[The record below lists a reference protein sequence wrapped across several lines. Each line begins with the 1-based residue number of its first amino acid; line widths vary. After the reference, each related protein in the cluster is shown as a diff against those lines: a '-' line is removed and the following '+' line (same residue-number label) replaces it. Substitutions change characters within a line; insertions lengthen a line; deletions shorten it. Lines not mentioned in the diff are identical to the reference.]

1 MKRTSLLMT
10 GIALILSLTLVSCGG
25 YAKKGEFEKTL
36 EDHRMDLNQKVQ
48 LAQDSA
54 TAANDKAEKAL
65 SATKGLDKMKEE
77 ILSAVD
83 GKIDSSLTTAKSYN
97 DEQIKLI
104 AQNAANKAIADANSF
119 AMAEDE
125 KIKQLAKESA
135 EKAMNSAME
144 ANKKAQEAAKQAELA
159 KELPK
164 PGAIAIY
171 TVYFDSGKANIKT
184 EYITELGKAAN
195 AIKENPKAIVK
206 IEGHADNTAV
216 VYSKYGSNWV
226 LSQVR
231 AKAVMDYLVNKLG
244 VPESSIER
252 SLGFAEYKPAV
263 SNDISNKWQN
273 RRVEVI
279 ITE

>member
-1 MKRTSLLMT
+1 MT
-10 GIALILSLTLVSCGG
+10 GIAIVLSLTLMACGG
-25 YAKKGEFEKTL
+25 YVKKGEFEKQL
-36 EDHRMDLNQKVQ
+36 EDHKMDLNQKVE

-54 TAANDKAEKAL
+54 TAANDKAERAL

-77 ILSAVD
+77 ILSVAD
-83 GKIDSSLTTAKSYN
+83 GKIDSFLSTAKSYN
-97 DEQIKLI
+97 DEQLKLI
-104 AQNAANKAIADANSF
+104 VQNAANKAMADAQSF
-119 AMAEDE
+119 AAAEDE

-184 EYITELGKAAN
+184 EYITELEKAAN
-195 AIKENPKAIVK
+195 TIKENPKAIVK
-206 IEGHADNTAV
+206 IEGHADNTPV
-216 VYSKYGSNWV
+216 VYSRYGTNWI
-226 LSQVR
+226 LSQAR
-231 AKAVMDYLVNKLG
+231 AKAVRNYLVDKLS
-244 VPESSIER
+244 VSESSIKTD
-252 SLGFAEYKPAV
+252 LAFAEYKPSAPNDV
-263 SNDISNKWQN
+263 SNRWQN

-279 ITE
+279 ITQ